1 MTKKNIFEKINGAYS
16 YSLEMSRLEELIH
29 AKGGVKLENSTSNS
43 SIPAVS
49 FFPLEEFIDKTVFRK
64 WKGRGSCI
72 SCKDMRKEL
81 GIAQI
86 LAKEDPSAEEFLT
99 YLEYVANLFFLFR
112 TTNLIPG
119 YRHCETL
126 VTVAARENLERNLE
140 LLNSEI
146 LEFSAEERVV
156 IVEKNAPAKV
166 ASETVDTSLG
176 NLINLYNHHS
186 MAGDLESKREILG
199 VMGRELELNRVRLSE
214 LNQRLTSSLF
224 YLLSYLDIRRSGRN
238 KNDFHYRDAVSKMP
252 PEELES
258 WYDELYQMCIFAFLT
273 LEQEDSYDRVKKLM
287 DKMDCSC

>member
-1 MTKKNIFEKINGAYS
+1 MPKRNIFEKINNAYS
-16 YSLEMSRLEELIH
+16 YKLEMSRLEELIH
-29 AKGGVKLENSTSNS
+29 AKGGVKLENSTSNAD
-43 SIPAVS
+43 IPAVS
-49 FFPLEEFIDKTVFRK
+49 FFPLEDFIDKTVFRK

-72 SCKDMRKEL
+72 SCKDMRREL

-86 LAKEDPSAEEFLT
+86 LAKEDPSVEEFLT

-126 VTVAARENLERNLE
+126 VTIAARENLERNLE
-140 LLNSEI
+140 MLNSEV

-156 IVEKNAPAKV
+156 IVEKNAPATV

-186 MAGDLESKREILG
+186 MSGDLDSKREILM
-199 VMGRELELNRVRLSE
+199 VMGRELELNRARLAG
-214 LNQRLTSSLF
+214 LNQRLTTNVF
-224 YLLSYLDIRRSGRN
+224 FLLNNLDIRSGSRN
-238 KNDFHYRDAVSKMP
+238 KSDFFGRDAVAKMP
-252 PEELES
+252 PEELEN

-273 LEQEDSYDRVKKLM
+273 LEQEESYARVEKLM
-287 DKMDCSC
+287 NKIDCSC